1 MFLSRSLLVA
11 AGLILSSAGFARE
24 INVPVPLDY
33 RLIRNVLVSQLFT
46 GEAQT
51 ARLWQDGKQCSF
63 LDLSDPQIG
72 GANGQVKIDNHVH
85 AQFGAKMGGKCMT
98 LIKWNGILETFQQ
111 PTLDKSGNILSFPV
125 TRTNAFDSSGQQLN
139 IAQLQELL
147 QKVVAPKLADLKID
161 LNQSRDDIIKT
172 LLPYVPAEDSEQ
184 LHDSVNSLRFNSVK
198 ADANSILLNLG
209 FTSNL
214 KAPNTKPAEA
224 FSDSELAQWQTI
236 WQDWQASLDKAITQ
250 APLEGELAANRNAL
264 RNVLQKAGAAFEQG
278 LTSEGNEGNE
288 GNDPVRAFI
297 NESWDELSPL
307 LRTVSKQ
314 LPGAEGLRYL
324 TLIAA
329 TDLMYELESIGSPFG
344 LEISSNG
351 LRKIARSYI
360 NHKAKNG

>member
-1 MFLSRSLLVA
+1 MTLLRTLLIGASLL
-11 AGLILSSAGFARE
+11 SSTAGFARE

-46 GEAQT
+46 GEGQT
-51 ARLWQDGKQCSF
+51 ARLWHDGKQCSF
-63 LDLSDPQIG
+63 LDLSDPHIG
-72 GANGQVKIDNHVH
+72 GEDGQVKIDNHVH

-98 LIKWNGILETFQQ
+98 LIKWNGILETLQK
-111 PTLDKSGNILSFPV
+111 PTLDKSGNVLSFPV
-125 TRTNAFDSSGQQLN
+125 TRTNAIDSSGQPLN

-161 LNQSRDDIIKT
+161 LNKSRGDIVKT

-198 ADANSILLNLG
+198 ADATSILLNLG

-214 KAPNTKPAEA
+214 KAPNTTPAAA
-224 FSDSELAQWQTI
+224 FSDSELAQWQTL
-236 WQDWQASLDKAITQ
+236 WQDWQASLDQAIAQ
-250 APLEGELAANRNAL
+250 APLEGELAASRNTL

-278 LTSEGNEGNE
+278 LTANPSEGD
-288 GNDPVRAFI
+288 DPVRMFI

-307 LRTVSKQ
+307 LRSVSKQ